1 MAMKM
6 EEGAVSQGIW
16 AASRTG
22 KGTEMDSF
30 QAPPEQM
37 QLWGKTRARLLT
49 HRLYNDK
56 FVLFLATKFVVICWS
71 SNKKQIQAPYWKMGF

>member
-1 MAMKM
+1 MAVKM

-22 KGTEMDSF
+22 KATEMDSLP
-30 QAPPEQM
+30 APPEQL
-37 QLWGKTRARLLT
+37 QLWGKTCARLLT

-56 FVLFLATKFVVICWS
+56 FVLFLVAKFVVIC
-71 SNKKQIQAPYWKMGF
+71 